1 MERKKIIPV
10 LLFYYFFLL
19 LFAVYTFRI
28 LFAPAGIAKE
38 FNVDKSGIFINM
50 SFLKQDVLE
59 KLDKYLEYI
68 KDQEHNLNNLETQ
81 KQEFKETYFNMKGNK
96 DNVSLTNSYGTHI

>member
-1 MERKKIIPV
+1 MENDSVYLENLKQKIETLSKGQQIEI
-10 LLFYYFFLL
+10 LKIFLENETKL
-19 LFAVYTFRI
+19 N
-28 LFAPAGIAKE
+28 E
-38 FNVDKSGIFINM
+38 NKSGIFINM

-68 KDQEHNLNNLETQ
+68 NDQEHNLNNLETQ

>member
-1 MERKKIIPV
+1 MENDSVYLENLKQKIESLSKGQQIEI
-10 LLFYYFFLL
+10 LKIFLENETKL
-19 LFAVYTFRI
+19 N
-28 LFAPAGIAKE
+28 E
-38 FNVDKSGIFINM
+38 NKSGIFINM

>member
-1 MERKKIIPV
+1 MENDSVYLENLKQKIESLNKGQQIEI
-10 LLFYYFFLL
+10 LKIFLENETKL
-19 LFAVYTFRI
+19 N
-28 LFAPAGIAKE
+28 E
-38 FNVDKSGIFINM
+38 NKSGIFINM

-68 KDQEHNLNNLETQ
+68 KDQEHHLNNLETQ

>member
-1 MERKKIIPV
+1 MENDSVYLENLKQKIESLNKGQQIEI
-10 LLFYYFFLL
+10 LKIFLENETKL
-19 LFAVYTFRI
+19 N
-28 LFAPAGIAKE
+28 E
-38 FNVDKSGIFINM
+38 NKSGIFINM

>member
-1 MERKKIIPV
+1 MENDSVYLENLKQKIESLNKGQQIEI
-10 LLFYYFFLL
+10 LKIFLENETKL
-19 LFAVYTFRI
+19 N
-28 LFAPAGIAKE
+28 E
-38 FNVDKSGIFINM
+38 NKSGIFINM
-50 SFLKQDVLE
+50 SFLKQNVLE

>member
-1 MERKKIIPV
+1 MENDSVYLENLKQKIESLSKGQQIEI
-10 LLFYYFFLL
+10 LKIFLENETKL
-19 LFAVYTFRI
+19 N
-28 LFAPAGIAKE
+28 E
-38 FNVDKSGIFINM
+38 NKSGIFINM
-50 SFLKQDVLE
+50 SFLKEDVLE

>member
-1 MERKKIIPV
+1 MENDSVYLENLKQKNKSLSKGQQIEILKI
-10 LLFYYFFLL
+10 FLENETKL
-19 LFAVYTFRI
+19 N
-28 LFAPAGIAKE
+28 E
-38 FNVDKSGIFINM
+38 NKSGIFINM

>member
-1 MERKKIIPV
+1 MENDSVYLEKLKRNIERLGKLQQIEILKI
-10 LLFYYFFLL
+10 FLENETKL
-19 LFAVYTFRI
+19 N
-28 LFAPAGIAKE
+28 E
-38 FNVDKSGIFINM
+38 NKSGIFVNM

-59 KLDKYLEYI
+59 KLEKYLEYI

-96 DNVSLTNSYGTHI
+96 DNVSLSSSYGTHI